1 MTDVN
6 TTSQADS
13 APHFSRAQRRSGP
26 VPFATKFFQG
36 LGSLPGQHEDFAFQT
51 LLLLYYSQILG
62 LPASYASAVLAIAL
76 IVDAISN
83 PMIGAWSD
91 GFRSRLGRRHPF
103 MLAAIVPTAL
113 FMFLLFRPP
122 VGLSVHGLTAWML
135 VTTVLVR
142 CAMGFFVVP
151 WNAVAAEL
159 SEDYRER
166 TSIITYRMVLGWSI
180 GVAFI
185 FSTYSFIF
193 PASKAFP
200 NGLMNRDN
208 YATFAIVI
216 SSLILIWMFTT
227 AWMTRNQIPYLPQPT
242 DAAPRQSFMDM
253 ARRTLTALTN
263 RNFRLL
269 FISTLFIAAVAG
281 GNQVF
286 DVYMN
291 LYFWEFGPGD
301 LRWFALAVVGAVGS
315 FLTVGLLQKHFE
327 KQKIMAGSV
336 FALMVLGMIKVIL
349 RFTGVWPDNGDP
361 LLLTLLVIHTSFG
374 AYFYATVLIMFASMV
389 ADIVDEQDHNTGLR
403 QEGVFSAGIS
413 FAGKATSGLGLVI
426 GGVLLDL
433 VVHFPRSAKP
443 GQVPDHTLLSLAVID
458 GIIMPALYLVPLFL
472 LLRYSLTSERLAGI
486 QVDLQRRGQPQT
498 ETP

>member
-1 MTDVN
+1 
-6 TTSQADS
+6 
-13 APHFSRAQRRSGP
+13 
-26 VPFATKFFQG
+26 
-36 LGSLPGQHEDFAFQT
+36 
-51 LLLLYYSQILG
+51 
-62 LPASYASAVLAIAL
+62 
-76 IVDAISN
+76 
-83 PMIGAWSD
+83 
-91 GFRSRLGRRHPF
+91 
-103 MLAAIVPTAL
+103 MLA
-113 FMFLLFRPP
+113 
-122 VGLSVHGLTAWML
+122 
-135 VTTVLVR
+135 TTVLVR
-142 CAMGFFVVP
+142 CSMGLFVVP

-166 TSIITYRMVLGWSI
+166 TSIITYRMVLGWSV

-216 SSLILIWMFTT
+216 SSLIVIWMFTT

-361 LLLTLLVIHTSFG
+361 LLLILLVIHTSFG

-389 ADIVDEQDHNTGLR
+389 ADIVDEQDHHTGLR

-486 QVDLQRRGQPQT
+486 QVDLQKRGQPQT
-498 ETP
+498 EPI